1 VRADAC
7 HPETPVSD
15 PALPPAAVVADDLAT
30 VRDML
35 RYAVSRF
42 REFGLVFGHG
52 TTNAV
57 DEAAFIVL
65 EGLNLPIDRLDP
77 FLDARLTR
85 AERTRIVELVHQR
98 VATRKPAAYLLGRTY
113 IRGIP
118 FRVDERVIVPR
129 SYIGELLLSDALV
142 GEDAF
147 IPDVQ
152 AVGSVL
158 DLCTGSG
165 CLAIIAA
172 MTFPDATVDA
182 VDLSPGALEVAA
194 LNVADSGLADRIA
207 LHRGDLFAPLGG
219 RRYDLIISNPPY
231 VDAEAMAG
239 LPPEYLHEPRMALAA
254 GEDGLD
260 VVRRILADVGR
271 HLSADGAL
279 LCEVGTDRPALEEA
293 FPDLPFLWL
302 DTEESEAEVFW
313 ITAAQLSRG

>member
-1 VRADAC
+1 M
-7 HPETPVSD
+7 
-15 PALPPAAVVADDLAT
+15 AAHSLLSVAAVADDLLT
-30 VRDML
+30 VRDVL

-52 TTNAV
+52 TTNAI

-65 EGLNLPIDRLDP
+65 EGLHLPVDRLEP

-85 AERTRIVELVHQR
+85 AERTRLVELVHAR
-98 VATRKPAAYLLGRTY
+98 ISTRKPAAYLLGRTY

-129 SYIGELLLSDALV
+129 SYLGELLLSDALLGEAAFVPDPEEV
-142 GEDAF
+142 GH
-147 IPDVQ
+147 
-152 AVGSVL
+152 VL

-172 MTFPDATVDA
+172 MVFPNAAVDA
-182 VDLSPGALEVAA
+182 VDLSSDALEVAA
-194 LNVADSGLADRIA
+194 LNVGESDDADRIT
-207 LHRGDLFAPLGG
+207 LHHGDLFAPLAG

-231 VDAEAMAG
+231 VDAEAMAS
-239 LPPEYLHEPRMALAA
+239 LPPEYRHEPHMALAA
-254 GEDGLD
+254 GTDGLD
-260 VVRRILADVGR
+260 VVRRILADAPR
-271 HLSADGAL
+271 HLAPGGAL

-313 ITAAQLSRG
+313 ITAAQLAGA